1 MASTVPEES
10 AAHASDDPER
20 IRQEIERTRQQ
31 LGETVE
37 QLAAKADVKSR
48 ARAEAAVLAGR
59 LKDRGRSAAGSA
71 RQAMGKGAAAGRR
84 YWVPL
89 TVAAAVLVAA
99 ALATAQRRQR
109 GGKRS

>member
-1 MASTVPEES
+1 MNQTSN
-10 AAHASDDPER
+10 ASDDAER

-37 QLAAKADVKSR
+37 RLAAKADVKSR

-59 LKDRGRSAAGSA
+59 LKSSGRSAASSA
-71 RQAMGKGAAAGRR
+71 RRAMSEGTAAGQR

-89 TVAAAVLVAA
+89 SVAAAVLVAA
-99 ALATAQRRQR
+99 ALAVTQRRQR
-109 GGKRS
+109 